1 MKYIVYNFQQ
11 PDGTTAVRL
20 QSWFDA
26 NADGKWIKINEFV
39 DSGGWGDQGSICGG
53 APDQLITW
61 GGPIATFRWDNATH
75 VDFKNF
81 SVREI
86 EPPAAP

>member
-1 MKYIVYNFQQ
+1 MIVLAYNLTDMTSVD
-11 PDGTTAVRL
+11 DGRENIEHEIITEILKICT
-20 QSWFDA
+20 
-26 NADGKWIKINEFV
+26 DGCTEQTIMEHTEL
-39 DSGGWGDQGSICGG
+39 SH
-53 APDQLITW
+53 DQLITW